1 MSMSTSMST
10 SLSFLSASGSVWYVD
25 GFMFSASSIHTCTLQ
40 SICTRTRTRTA
51 TTNRRHEKTT
61 GIELPSFGHYMNVQD
76 DAEYIGGDDD
86 DDNDD
91 DDDDDE
97 KELHRKDE
105 EGDGEIIGN
114 NQEEPSVLNDLNWRV
129 EKLRLE
135 EANTRRFL
143 KSGPRFLPYE
153 ECRKWVKAWN
163 RWENEQEWKEW
174 IDEGEKRNSYI
185 PARPDEYYGKRGEW
199 KNWEHFL
206 GVEGESEAEA
216 ESGGDSDDDDDDSSS
231 GSGSGSDEK
240 VDEN

>member
-1 MSMSTSMST
+1 MSKSMP
-10 SLSFLSASGSVWYVD
+10 SLSFLSASESVWFVD
-25 GFMFSASSIHTCTLQ
+25 GFMFSTSSIHTCTLHNTG
-40 SICTRTRTRTA
+40 TRTGTA
-51 TTNRRHEKTT
+51 TTYRKYGKTT
-61 GIELPSFGHYMNVQD
+61 GIEMPSFGHYMNVQD
-76 DAEYIGGDDD
+76 DAEYIDGDDD
-86 DDNDD
+86 DNDNDD
-91 DDDDDE
+91 DDDE
-97 KELHRKDE
+97 KKLNWKD

-153 ECRKWVKAWN
+153 ECRKWVKAWY

-206 GVEGESEAEA
+206 GVEVESEAESEAEA
-216 ESGGDSDDDDDDSSS
+216 ESGGDSDDDDDSSS

>member
-1 MSMSTSMST
+1 MSKSMP
-10 SLSFLSASGSVWYVD
+10 SLSFLSASESVWFVD
-25 GFMFSASSIHTCTLQ
+25 GFMFSTSSIHTCTLH
-40 SICTRTRTRTA
+40 SIGTRTRTRTA
-51 TTNRRHEKTT
+51 TTYRKYGKTT
-61 GIELPSFGHYMNVQD
+61 GIEMPSFGHYMNVQD
-76 DAEYIGGDDD
+76 DAEYIDGDDD
-86 DDNDD
+86 DNDNDD
-91 DDDDDE
+91 DDDE
-97 KELHRKDE
+97 KKLNWKD

-153 ECRKWVKAWN
+153 ECRKWVKAWY

-206 GVEGESEAEA
+206 GVEVESEAESEAEA
-216 ESGGDSDDDDDDSSS
+216 ESGGDSDDDDDSSS